1 MRWGMKTIRSERV
14 RKTAR
19 NRECYNCGMTIKKG
33 EKYLNREIRYDGKI
47 ITLSF
52 CLSDTCCPKLMT
64 KGGNQ

>member
-1 MRWGMKTIRSERV
+1 MKTIRSEHIK
-14 RKTAR
+14 KTAR

-52 CLSDTCCPKLMT
+52 CLSDTCSPKLMT
-64 KGGNQ
+64 EGGEG